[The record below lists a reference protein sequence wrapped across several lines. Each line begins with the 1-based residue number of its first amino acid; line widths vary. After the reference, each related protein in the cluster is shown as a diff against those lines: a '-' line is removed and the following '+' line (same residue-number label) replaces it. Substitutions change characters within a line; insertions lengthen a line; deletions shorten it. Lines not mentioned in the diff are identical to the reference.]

1 MREFLRKIKLNT
13 FATSLIYA
21 LVGLVLLVKPELSAS
36 VLCTLVG
43 LVLVICGVVNI
54 LQFLVYRDG
63 TLYTGG
69 RLIFGLVLTAVGIW
83 ITTRPELISVVI
95 PRVIGVIICVHGFND
110 IRSAVTLHRNSA
122 RWGAALLLAV
132 VTLVL
137 GVVLVLNPFDA
148 FATFF
153 FFLSLKD
160 IIHMVLCLK
169 KRFRGA
175 VFSCLAGRVVH
186 GGLPGTTPSPPYGLT
201 FALLPNGYRGAERG
215 DPKIKKAWPPPQEP
229 FQGCRWPQPKLGE
242 AVGKGERG
250 GTSVMPFWALHL
262 GVQRTYGQGY
272 VVLLAGY

>member
-1 MREFLRKIKLNT
+1 MRELLRKIKLNT

-122 RWGAALLLAV
+122 RWGAALVLAV

-148 FATFF
+148 FATVVRIIGV
-153 FFLSLKD
+153 FLLYDGISDLWITSRVSRAIKRAEKD
-160 IIHMVLCLK
+160 AEAQAN
-169 KRFRGA
+169 A
-175 VFSCLAGRVVH
+175 VDVDFKDV
-186 GGLPGTTPSPPYGLT
+186 
-201 FALLPNGYRGAERG
+201 E
-215 DPKIKKAWPPPQEP
+215 E
-229 FQGCRWPQPKLGE
+229 
-242 AVGKGERG
+242 
-250 GTSVMPFWALHL
+250 
-262 GVQRTYGQGY
+262 
-272 VVLLAGY
+272 